1 MTRLEKG
8 MEMEGGSQREA
19 RAAQNELVFRAVN
32 EQIVKMTDR
41 FRAQPSDIDIVC
53 ECADTACAGT
63 IRIDAAEFG
72 EIKHAEGTF
81 LVLPGHEDE
90 SIEEVVT
97 RHENYVVVWK
107 EIVSS
112 DSAPPAV
119 R

>member
-1 MTRLEKG
+1 

-32 EQIVKMTDR
+32 EQIVKMTGR
-41 FRAQPSDIDIVC
+41 FRAQLSDIDIVC
-53 ECADTACAGT
+53 ECADAACVGP
-63 IRIDAAEFG
+63 IRIDAAAFG
-72 EIKHAEGTF
+72 EIKEAEGTF

-90 SIEEVVT
+90 SVEEVVT
-97 RHENYVVVWK
+97 RREDYVVVWK

-112 DSAPPAV
+112 DTVPPAV